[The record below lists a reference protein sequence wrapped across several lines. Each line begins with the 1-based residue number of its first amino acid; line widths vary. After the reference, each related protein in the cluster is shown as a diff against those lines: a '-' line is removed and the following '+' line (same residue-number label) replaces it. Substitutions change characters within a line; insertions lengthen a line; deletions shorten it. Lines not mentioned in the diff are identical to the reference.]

1 MNEVTIEYRMLSALL
16 LADST
21 IKNLA
26 SMISAEW
33 QDVWDVME
41 AMARNRVVTCTF
53 AKPCNLV
60 YGLTEKGRV
69 WALESV
75 GGEKWNSSTESA

>member
-1 MNEVTIEYRMLSALL
+1 MESATIEYRMLSALL
-16 LADST
+16 LTDST

-60 YGLTEKGRV
+60 YGLTPKGKQ
-69 WALESV
+69 WALDVV
-75 GGEKWNSSTESA
+75 GGVV